1 MMTPIRRQLYIISAR
16 SFFVFTLLL
25 MLVSQAGVSIT
36 NWPEIKGKLVPELDR
51 KALLISA
58 SLSTKIA
65 RALDHGVP
73 LEELSGIDIFFDE
86 LMEQTEGISY
96 LVLSKLDGTVIVSR
110 GIDAQDL
117 QRSLSTSF
125 DLITGNLGNP
135 VVLTLAGATTT
146 PNAARSYRNTAVK
159 VFQQEEIEKALI
171 HVGFDPAY
179 AERKVSDLKYD
190 VAIALFA
197 SLLIGFEILL
207 AILTGNFIGPL
218 KAVAKRIELMASSN
232 FSGTT
237 SSPSADIVAGLN
249 ARLDKITN
257 QINKTYSSTIESA
270 RSLPHSAAKSAALTL
285 DSIRKRIHLN
295 QAYDMHANS
304 GDVVRVRILT
314 FIFMF
319 ASMLSR
325 PFLPVYL
332 GEIADSS
339 SVLSPELSSS
349 IPITVYLACMALS
362 MPYAGRWS
370 DRHGR
375 RNSYMMGALLMAAG
389 LLGTALTGNFW
400 VLIVSRAVEGIGY
413 AVLFM
418 SCQGFVVDNTSF
430 ENRSR
435 GVATFVSAIMVSE
448 VCAPAV
454 GGVLADSMGFRGV
467 LTVAATLSLFALP
480 LAWKLLNENSSA
492 SSPKERGKD
501 TDKANKSSSPLRN
514 SRFMAISIFTAI
526 PAKILLSGFL
536 IFLTPVV
543 LAKLGSST
551 SEIGRFAIIYGI
563 IALVAMPLFSM
574 IGDRYRCHFPLVI
587 AGGLIS
593 GISMMPIAFE
603 PSIRMVLLGILGLG
617 LGQAMSIS
625 SQLTLIS
632 RSAQAGDSP
641 ESASSVL
648 GTFRLIERI
657 GGALGPVIAGIIALR
672 LGPLSAIPIL
682 GAVMVSSTI
691 FCLLIIVWLKK
702 NDERVAR

>member
-1 MMTPIRRQLYIISAR
+1 MTLIRKQLYVIAAR

-36 NWPEIKGKLVPELDR
+36 SWPEIKGKLVPELDR
-51 KALLISA
+51 KALSIST

-65 RALDHGVP
+65 RALDYGVP
-73 LEELSGIDIFFDE
+73 LEELSGVDIFFDE
-86 LMEQTEGISY
+86 VLEQTEGISY
-96 LVLSKLDGTVIVSR
+96 LALSKLDGTVIFSR
-110 GIDAQDL
+110 GIDAKALEQGL
-117 QRSLSTSF
+117 LTSF
-125 DLITGNLGNP
+125 EEITSTLGNP
-135 VVLTLAGATTT
+135 VVMTVMGSTASSSTT
-146 PNAARSYRNTAVK
+146 RSYRNTAVK
-159 VFQQEEIEKALI
+159 VFQQEEIEKALV
-171 HVGFDPAY
+171 HVGFDPGY

-190 VAIALFA
+190 VAIVLFA

-207 AILTGNFIGPL
+207 AVLTGNFIGPL
-218 KAVAKRIELMASSN
+218 KAVANRIDLMTCGN

-237 SSPSADIVAGLN
+237 TSASGGIAAGLN
-249 ARLDKITN
+249 ARLDRIIR
-257 QINKTYSSTIESA
+257 QINESYSSTFEAA
-270 RSLPHSAAKSAALTL
+270 RRLPQSAAQSAALSL
-285 DSIRKRIHLN
+285 KSISERFHIDQVTDP
-295 QAYDMHANS
+295 QAIA
-304 GDVVRVRILT
+304 GDVVRIRILT

-332 GEIADSS
+332 SEIVDSS

-375 RNSYMMGALLMAAG
+375 RNSYMLGALLMAAG
-389 LLGTALTGNFW
+389 LLSTALTGNFW
-400 VLIVSRAVEGIGY
+400 VLLVSRAVEGIGY

-418 SCQGFVVDNTSF
+418 SCQGYVVDNTSA
-430 ENRSR
+430 ENRSQ

-454 GGVLADSMGFRGV
+454 GGVLADSMGFSGV
-467 LTVAATLSLFALP
+467 LIVATLLSLFSLP
-480 LAWKLLNENSSA
+480 LAWKLLSKNGSA
-492 SSPKERGKD
+492 SGPKERSQDSKVSTG
-501 TDKANKSSSPLRN
+501 SRSPLRN
-514 SRFMAISIFTAI
+514 SRFMAISIFAAI

-543 LAKLGSST
+543 LAKFGSST
-551 SEIGRFAIIYGI
+551 SEIGRFAITYGI
-563 IALVAMPLFSM
+563 IALVAMPIFSM
-574 IGDRYRCHFPLVI
+574 IGDRYQCHFQLVI
-587 AGGLIS
+587 AGGLVS
-593 GISMMPIAFE
+593 GISMLPIAFE
-603 PSIRMVLLGILGLG
+603 PSSRMVLLGILGLG

-632 RSAQAGDSP
+632 RFVQAVDDP
-641 ESASSVL
+641 ENASSAL
-648 GTFRLIERI
+648 GIFRLIERI

-672 LGPLSAIPIL
+672 MGPVGAIPIL

-691 FCLLIIVWLKK
+691 FCLMIIIWLRKR
-702 NDERVAR
+702 DERIAQ

>member
-1 MMTPIRRQLYIISAR
+1 MTPARRQLYITAAR

-25 MLVSQAGVSIT
+25 MLISQASVSIIS
-36 NWPEIKGKLVPELDR
+36 WPEIKGKLVPELDR
-51 KALLISA
+51 KALLIST

-73 LEELSGIDIFFDE
+73 LEELSGVDIFFDE
-86 LMEQTEGISY
+86 VLEQTEGISY
-96 LVLSKLDGTVIVSR
+96 LALSKLDGKVIVSR
-110 GIDAQDL
+110 GINAKDL
-117 QRSLSTSF
+117 QQGLSASL
-125 DLITGNLGNP
+125 DLITSTLGNP
-135 VVLTLAGATTT
+135 VVMTLSGATV
-146 PNAARSYRNTAVK
+146 PSSSVQSYRNTAVK
-159 VFQQEEIEKALI
+159 VFQQEEIEKALV

-179 AERKVSDLKYD
+179 AERKVSDLKFD
-190 VAIALFA
+190 LVIVLFA

-207 AILTGNFIGPL
+207 AILTRNFIGPL
-218 KAVAKRIELMASSN
+218 KTVANRIELMASGN
-232 FSGTT
+232 FSRTT
-237 SSPSADIVAGLN
+237 SSPSAVIVAGLN
-249 ARLDKITN
+249 AQLDRIIQ
-257 QINKTYSSTIESA
+257 QINQTYFNAFEAA
-270 RSLPHSAAKSAALTL
+270 RGLPHSAAKSAALTL
-285 DSIRKRIHLN
+285 ESIRKRFYLN
-295 QAYDMHANS
+295 QAYDIHENA

-314 FIFMF
+314 FIFMS

-332 GEIADSS
+332 GEMADSA

-349 IPITVYLACMALS
+349 IPITVYLACMALT

-375 RNSYMMGALLMAAG
+375 RNSYMLGALIMAVG

-400 VLIVSRAVEGIGY
+400 VLIVSRAVEGLGY
-413 AVLFM
+413 AMLFM
-418 SCQGFVVDNTSF
+418 SCQGFVVDNTGL

-435 GVATFVSAIMVSE
+435 GVTTFVSAIMVAE

-467 LTVAATLSLFALP
+467 LTLAAILSLFALP
-480 LAWKLLNENSSA
+480 LAWKLLAQNNSA
-492 SSPKERGKD
+492 SSSKERSRD
-501 TDKANKSSSPLRN
+501 TDRVNGSRSPLRN
-514 SRFMAISIFTAI
+514 SRFMTISIFAAI

-551 SEIGRFAIIYGI
+551 SEIGRFVIIYGI
-563 IALVAMPLFSM
+563 MALVAMPLFSK

-593 GISMMPIAFE
+593 GVSMMPIAFE
-603 PSIRMVLLGILGLG
+603 PSSGMVFLGILGLG

-632 RSAQAGDSP
+632 CAVKADDSP
-641 ESASSVL
+641 ESASNAL
-648 GTFRLIERI
+648 GIFRLIERI
-657 GGALGPVIAGIIALR
+657 GGALGPVIAGMIALR
-672 LGPLSAIPIL
+672 LGPVSAIPIL

-691 FCLLIIVWLKK
+691 FCMLIIAWLKK
-702 NDERVAR
+702 SDERVAQ